1 MDIINWLDGVM
12 SYMGALADTLGLAP
26 TWSLQP
32 IINRAETVLHAFQ
45 EAVEEFGLPLRAR
58 MDHGGENVQVAD
70 YMITQ
75 RGVNRHSA
83 ITGKSVHNQRI

>member
-1 MDIINWLDGVM
+1 M
-12 SYMGALADTLGLAP
+12 
-26 TWSLQP
+26 
-32 IINRAETVLHAFQ
+32 LHAFQ